1 MKHQPQVAHAAIA
14 LAGLAVFAA
23 HGETSPYYIG
33 SSLSYSHQS
42 NVLGLAD
49 GQDVNAALTQLGY
62 SSKSDNVT
70 SLALVGGFDQQIS
83 RQRVFGDLTLRNN
96 QYARNDLLNNNSYA
110 LTTGLDWQTVNHL
123 SGTVKVRA
131 NRDLIHYSSVDQPS
145 GQKNLISTRQAD
157 LTARLGG
164 VTALTLEA
172 GAGYRSV
179 NYSDSTYNS
188 NEYSQAYGSLGVRYW
203 PSGSTSFGLSFRG
216 TEGKYPHFAV
226 DAAGEAM
233 ADNFSRQDID
243 LSTSVELSGATNLT
257 ARLSHTKIEYDFR
270 DDFSGFTGQ
279 VGVNYQATGA
289 LNLHAE
295 FARDRGQDL
304 RFVFVNPDAELVQ
317 AETASLT
324 TVWRTTARYALT
336 AKTSLNANLSYTRRP
351 IALNATS
358 LANNTTSDGQ
368 GHETRRQIGFGV
380 GWAPTRTSQV
390 GCSLSR
396 ERRKSDAVEQ
406 LNLSSNVTS
415 CYAQLTLQP

>member
-1 MKHQPQVAHAAIA
+1 MKHQPRVARIAAA
-14 LAGLAVFAA
+14 LAGLAAAAA

-49 GQDVNAALTQLGY
+49 GQDVNAALSQLGY
-62 SSKSDNVT
+62 TSKSDNVT

-96 QYARNDLLNNNSYA
+96 QYAHNDLLNNNSYA
-110 LTTGLDWQTVNHL
+110 LTTGLDWQTVNRL

-164 VTALTLEA
+164 VTALTIEG

-179 NYSDSTYNS
+179 NYSDSSYDS

-203 PSGSTSFGLSFRG
+203 PSGTTSLGLSVRE

-226 DAAGEAM
+226 DASGQPQ

-243 LSTSVELSGATNLT
+243 LSTSIELSGATNLT

-270 DDFSGFTGQ
+270 QDFSGFTGQ
-279 VGVNYQATGA
+279 LGVNYQATGA
-289 LNLHAE
+289 LQLHAE

-304 RFVFVNPDAELVQ
+304 RFVFVNPDAEVVQ
-317 AETASLT
+317 AETSSLT
-324 TVWRTTARYALT
+324 TVWRTNASYALT
-336 AKTSLNANLSYTRRP
+336 AKTALNANLSYTRRP
-351 IALNATS
+351 IALNSTS
-358 LANNTTSDGQ
+358 LTSNTSSDGE
-368 GHETRRQIGFGV
+368 GRETRRQYGIGV
-380 GWAPTRTSQV
+380 SWAPTRTSQV
-390 GCSLSR
+390 GCNLSR
-396 ERRKSDAVEQ
+396 ERRKSDTVEQ
-406 LNLSSNVTS
+406 LNLTSNVTS